1 MSQTP
6 SKAKATKQKASHSL
20 LGSPELIRQL
30 QSLLK
35 NELSQS
41 QARFSER
48 LTQNMD
54 FTSSLKL
61 SEVHGQLRSLERKRV
76 SQKSDRSPEDQKKA
90 LNLAF
95 ERVQRSIL
103 QNIEQSFDQALAQPR
118 FPLPQID
125 FEAEA
130 IDLSAYQNFYQAQQT
145 EMSAKIQGLRSF
157 VRDTLAASSLNMAK
171 LALLDNTLE
180 ETIGF
185 PLRSGFASV
194 SKLIARYSQT
204 VAAQLKES
212 VTREQTSGQALASQ
226 LAEFHEALH
235 QLLAA
240 ELELR
245 LQPVQGLISA
255 FNQEVL

>member
-1 MSQTP
+1 MSQTT
-6 SKAKATKQKASHSL
+6 SKAKLPKPKASHSL
-20 LGSPELIRQL
+20 FGSAELIRQL
-30 QSLLK
+30 QPLLEK
-35 NELSQS
+35 ELPQS
-41 QARFSER
+41 QTRFSER

-61 SEVHGQLRSLERKRV
+61 SEVHGQLRMLERKGLAQT
-76 SQKSDRSPEDQKKA
+76 SDKSSEDQKKA
-90 LNLAF
+90 LNAAF
-95 ERVQRSIL
+95 ERVYRSIL
-103 QNIEQSFDQALAQPR
+103 QNIDQSFDQTVTQPR

-125 FEAEA
+125 LEAL
-130 IDLSAYQNFYQAQQT
+130 DLSAYQNFYQAQQV
-145 EMSAKIQGLRSF
+145 EMSAKIQGLRAY
-157 VRDTLAASSLNMAK
+157 VRDTLSLSSVNMAK

-194 SKLIARYSQT
+194 SKVIVKYSEKLAVQLIEAS
-204 VAAQLKES
+204 
-212 VTREQTSGQALASQ
+212 TREHTATVSIPSQ
-226 LAEFHEALH
+226 LARFHEELH

-245 LQPVQGLISA
+245 LQPIQGLINA